1 MSVLFCAVS
10 QGSCI
15 LARHAVCLGNFSEV
29 TDKAMVKIQAQS
41 AQKQTFQDG
50 SYCYHYIKTLR
61 FIYFCIS
68 EPNCNRIQ
76 AFQFLNVIQ
85 EKFERSYGSTPTTSH
100 PIPFAMNGE
109 FSPILSR
116 EMKALN
122 DQMSSRNEDDSQDKL
137 SRAQSEIQSVKDILV
152 SNIDLVAERGERM
165 EVLIDKTEN
174 LRSESISFRQRSRT
188 LQRKMWWESLKMK
201 IVLGVVFVLILYLI
215 IAASCD
221 GPLLPKCV

>member
-10 QGSCI
+10 HGSSI

-29 TDKAMVKIQAQS
+29 TDKAMAKIQAQS

-50 SYCYHYIKTLR
+50 SYCYHYIKTPH
-61 FIYFCIS
+61 FTYFCIS
-68 EPNCNRIQ
+68 EPDCNRVRV
-76 AFQFLNVIQ
+76 FQFLNLVQ
-85 EKFERSYGSTPTTSH
+85 EKFENTYGDTPTTPH

-109 FSPILSR
+109 FSPVLAR

-122 DQMSSRNEDDSQDKL
+122 DQITDNSEDKL

-201 IVLGVVFVLILYLI
+201 IALGVAVVLILYLI
-215 IAASCD
+215 LAASCD